1 MSYFY
6 NYELNLVD
14 FSIRRTQILKRETR
28 ILKIDRI
35 GYHTNVNVSSM
46 MKLYLGAKSLYDSF
60 PSVSYKFSY
69 KFNSLSAHFHTSN
82 QCILLVECK
91 YDLDYMHRLY
101 A

>member
-14 FSIRRTQILKRETR
+14 FSIRRTHILKRETR

-46 MKLYLGAKSLYDSF
+46 MKLYLDANSLYDRVF
-60 PSVSYKFSY
+60 
-69 KFNSLSAHFHTSN
+69 
-82 QCILLVECK
+82 CE
-91 YDLDYMHRLY
+91 YMEIET
-101 A
+101 

>member
-35 GYHTNVNVSSM
+35 GYHTNINVSSL
-46 MKLYLGAKSLYDSF
+46 MKLYLDANSLYDRVFVNMWKSRLDE
-60 PSVSYKFSY
+60 VSNISHK
-69 KFNSLSAHFHTSN
+69 
-82 QCILLVECK
+82 
-91 YDLDYMHRLY
+91 
-101 A
+101 